1 MNATKR
7 SQLSKSLMVI
17 SLLAP
22 SVALPL
28 SIGDLQ
34 LESALNQKLK
44 AEIKLQLASGEH
56 PLDISARLATPE
68 RFDQAGIP
76 WHAILSRLKFET
88 VTHENGSVFIKI
100 SSKEPF
106 NEPVLNFLLEVNW
119 PEGTQYKEFTALV
132 DPPSDMKPVPITT
145 TSFVKTDQLPV
156 EPDTDSQSADTVRG
170 NVDTSSLSN
179 DGQQYGP
186 IKANQTLW
194 SIANFIAHKQGVSTQ
209 KMLKALHKANPEAF
223 INGSINSMRPGA
235 ILRIPD
241 ANAAEK
247 PAVALAKPKNPPQSP
262 APAIEPIAKP
272 KALELIAPVDTE
284 IKDKPTSLTSAVS
297 LPQAE
302 LNSALSSPVT
312 SPIKTDDAPALAL
325 QARVDALE
333 QQLALM
339 HQLIV
344 LKDQQMASLQTIAK
358 AEPVKP
364 APAENDTDL
373 SSYTILGL
381 VLSLLSGIT
390 ALLWYKKQ
398 YDQKLS
404 QASMLAADQLF
415 ESVAQEAVLMQLQ
428 DQEQNFPSSSF
439 TSNLNQPSANPI
451 IDESPA
457 ETDAI
462 EEADVYLTY
471 SRYQQ
476 AAQLIEEA
484 IKHHPEL
491 DNLKLKLF
499 EIYLAGNNK
508 AAFDLYAQQL
518 AEQGYQQKPEF
529 WQQVSELAEQI
540 NSSLSLFSDSPII
553 VESEDLN
560 FDFDSLDMLSH
571 NPDPETTSQI
581 VSTSDDNDFNFD
593 FEFESPKPSAAA
605 EQTPDSMQLDW
616 TMDDENETKIDL
628 AKAYIEMGDFNMAR
642 EIIEEVIENGDQQ
655 QTLIAMKLLE
665 QLE

>member
-1 MNATKR
+1 M
-7 SQLSKSLMVI
+7 I
-17 SLLAP
+17 GLLAP

-88 VTHENGSVFIKI
+88 ISHDNGTVLIKI

-132 DPPSDMKPVPITT
+132 DPPSDLKPVPITT
-145 TSFVKTDQLPV
+145 NTFVKTDKLAT
-156 EPDTDSQSADTVRG
+156 EAETDNQSVDG
-170 NVDTSSLSN
+170 ISNNVDTGSLSN

-194 SIANFIAHKQGVSTQ
+194 SIANYIAHKQGVSTQ

-247 PAVALAKPKNPPQSP
+247 PAVAVAKPKNPPQPP
-262 APAIEPIAKP
+262 APAIVEPVAKP
-272 KALELIAPVDTE
+272 KALELIAPVETE
-284 IKDKPTSLTSAVS
+284 IKDKPASLTSAAS
-297 LPQAE
+297 PAQTE
-302 LNSALSSPVT
+302 TNSALSSPVNN
-312 SPIKTDDAPALAL
+312 PIKTEDAPALAL

-339 HQLIV
+339 QQLIV

-358 AEPVKP
+358 AEAVKP
-364 APAENDTDL
+364 APAENDMDL
-373 SSYTILGL
+373 SSYTLLGL
-381 VLSLLSGIT
+381 VLALLSGVS

-398 YDQKLS
+398 HDQKLS
-404 QASMLAADQLF
+404 QASMLAADELF
-415 ESVAQEAVLMQLQ
+415 ESVAQDAALMQQQ
-428 DQEQNFPSSSF
+428 DQEQNFPPSSF
-439 TSNLNQPSANPI
+439 ISNLNQPSAEPI
-451 IDESPA
+451 SDDEPA
-457 ETDAI
+457 DTDAI

-491 DNLKLKLF
+491 DKLKLKLF
-499 EIYLAGNNK
+499 EIYLAGDNK
-508 AAFDLYAQQL
+508 AAFELYAQQL

-529 WQQVSELAEQI
+529 WQQVSELADQI
-540 NSSLSLFSDSPII
+540 NSNLSIFSDNPIVI
-553 VESEDLN
+553 ESADLD

-571 NPDPETTSQI
+571 NPDPEPVSQP
-581 VSTSDDNDFNFD
+581 VSTSDMNNDFEFD
-593 FEFESPKPSAAA
+593 FEFESPKPSAPT